1 MFKITTERL
10 KKLMAQHWIDELN
23 EEFKSNYFMGLVDHL
38 NRTNNLNLL
47 CPKIDDIF
55 KCYNSNK
62 LKNIKV
68 VILGQD
74 PYHGA
79 NQANGLAFAVNN
91 NIKLP
96 PSLKNIFIEISND
109 LSMNVKVNST
119 LENFSNQGVFLL
131 NTSLTVL
138 RNRPNSHK
146 DIGWE
151 IFTNKTIKII
161 SQKRENIV
169 FMLWGKSASKKKNL
183 INEDKHLVLTTSHP
197 SPLSAYRGFF
207 GSKHFSKANQFL
219 KEKNI
224 EEINWVDWKISNYI

>member
-131 NTSLTVL
+131 NTSLTVV

-169 FMLWGKSASKKKNL
+169 FMLWGKSASKKRNL

-224 EEINWVDWKISNYI
+224 EEINWVD

>member
-38 NRTNNLNLL
+38 NRIDNLNLL

-55 KCYNSNK
+55 RCYNSNK

-109 LSMNVKVNST
+109 LSMNVNVNPT

-131 NTSLTVL
+131 NTSLTVI

-169 FMLWGKSASKKKNL
+169 FMLWGKSASKKRNL

-207 GSKHFSKANQFL
+207 GSKHFSKANHFL
-219 KEKNI
+219 KEKNLKQ
-224 EEINWVDWKISNYI
+224 INWVD

>member
-131 NTSLTVL
+131 NTSLTVV

-161 SQKRENIV
+161 SQKRKNIV
-169 FMLWGKSASKKKNL
+169 FMLWGKSASKKRNL

-224 EEINWVDWKISNYI
+224 EEINWVD

>member
-38 NRTNNLNLL
+38 NRINNLNLL

-55 KCYNSNK
+55 RCYNSNK

-131 NTSLTVL
+131 NTSLTVV

-169 FMLWGKSASKKKNL
+169 FMLWGKSASKKRNL

-224 EEINWVDWKISNYI
+224 EEINWVD

>member
-38 NRTNNLNLL
+38 NRINNLNLL

-55 KCYNSNK
+55 RCYNSNK

-131 NTSLTVL
+131 NTSLTVV

-169 FMLWGKSASKKKNL
+169 FMLWGKSASKKRNL

-224 EEINWVDWKISNYI
+224 EQINWVD

>member
-38 NRTNNLNLL
+38 NRTNNVNLL

-131 NTSLTVL
+131 NTSLTVV

-224 EEINWVDWKISNYI
+224 EEINWVD

>member
-1 MFKITTERL
+1 MFKMTPERL
-10 KKLMAQHWIDELN
+10 KKLLVKHWIDELN

-38 NRTNNLNLL
+38 NRIDNLNLL

-55 KCYNSNK
+55 RCYNSNK

-131 NTSLTVL
+131 NTSLTVI

-169 FMLWGKSASKKKNL
+169 FMLWGKSASKKRNL

-207 GSKHFSKANQFL
+207 GSKHFSKANHFL
-219 KEKNI
+219 KEKNLKQ
-224 EEINWVDWKISNYI
+224 INWVD

>member
-169 FMLWGKSASKKKNL
+169 FMLWGKSASKKRNL

-224 EEINWVDWKISNYI
+224 EEINWVD

>member
-131 NTSLTVL
+131 NTSLTVV

-224 EEINWVDWKISNYI
+224 EEINWVD